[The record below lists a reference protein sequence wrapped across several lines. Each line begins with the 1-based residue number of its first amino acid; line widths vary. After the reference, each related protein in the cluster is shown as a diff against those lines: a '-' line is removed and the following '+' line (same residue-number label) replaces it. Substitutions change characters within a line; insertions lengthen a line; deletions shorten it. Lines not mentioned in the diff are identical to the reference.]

1 MDPKNIFKIKRLI
14 RDVEELEEALDL
26 FVENGCHTEV
36 AAHYGKDSKRVP
48 LPKGFNERIA
58 QMIRDEIAD
67 IHKKMEAL

>member
-1 MDPKNIFKIKRLI
+1 MDPKNIFTIKRLI

-36 AAHYGKDSKRVP
+36 AAHYGKDAKRVP
-48 LPKGFNERIA
+48 LTKGFNERIA

-67 IHKKMEAL
+67 IHKTMEAL